1 MLYYIQYKGDRYL
14 RQDKDGSFNYVAKT
28 VVATQFTREIA
39 TKIINNQIKFC
50 DRKYHKLVEVG
61 TEALEENK
69 TTSPELTVSNGL
81 VTKIDLMVDGLASL
95 SSLCKSLPDL
105 KQQLYDEQS
114 KIDSQIS
121 DVEHYIEFQTLNAP
135 KGYAAYKL
143 LHDLLGERRKIKDAM
158 IKISVLESN
167 TKSINE
173 EHIRES
179 INGLEN
185 RQYTPR
191 VLVDLFKD

>member
-1 MLYYIQYKGDRYL
+1 MLYYIQYKQDRYL
-14 RQDKDGSFNYVAKT
+14 RQDKDGSFTYVGKT

-39 TKIINNQIKFC
+39 NKIINNQIKFC

-61 TEALEENK
+61 TETMDSN
-69 TTSPELTVSNGL
+69 TTTNPELTVSNKL
-81 VTKIDLMVDGLASL
+81 TSRIDLMVDGLASL
-95 SSLCKSLPDL
+95 SSLCKQLPEV

-121 DVEHYIEFQTLNAP
+121 DVEHYIEFNTLNAP

-143 LHDLLGERRKIKDAM
+143 LHDLLIERRKIKDAM
-158 IKISVLESN
+158 IKISVLEAN
-167 TKSINE
+167 TKSINDD
-173 EHIRES
+173 HIRES

-191 VLVDLFKD
+191 VLVDLFKE